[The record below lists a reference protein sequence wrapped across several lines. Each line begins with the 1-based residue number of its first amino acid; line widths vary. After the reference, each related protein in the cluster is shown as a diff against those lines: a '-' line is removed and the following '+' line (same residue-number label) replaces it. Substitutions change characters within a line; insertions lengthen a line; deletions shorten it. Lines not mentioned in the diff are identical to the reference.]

1 MEPFFAQVLRCPIH
15 PDAGPQQVVDAPSG
29 AGLKCPHCGRV
40 YPVRDGVADMLVG
53 EAVGEFREREMEQ
66 WDRQAAHYDEGR
78 LKDPI
83 YMAAVESAARTLRPC
98 AGDLVLDAGC
108 GTGLT
113 IRQYYRPGMR
123 VVALDLSLE
132 SLRYLRKVC
141 PGATIYPVRA
151 DLTALPFPADVF
163 DRVLCAN
170 ALQQFPEEAARRQ
183 CVRELARVA
192 AAGAPVVVTVQNL
205 SVPKKRAGWR
215 KENKARGPSGAV
227 QYNYRYETA
236 EFRDLLATELHVEKV
251 RGAGLPLWYRWK
263 LGGVSRR
270 LERYVLS
277 GLPASANWGNML
289 VGVARKTDESAE
301 RKQEGLSPT
310 SPAIAGSSPGRT
322 PRSGC

>member
-15 PDAGPQQVVDAPSG
+15 PDAGALETVPLPSG
-29 AGLKCPHCGRV
+29 ECLKCPYCGRV
-40 YPVRDGVADMLVG
+40 YPVRDGIADMLVG
-53 EAVGEFREREMEQ
+53 ETAGDFREREMEQ

-78 LKDPI
+78 LKDPL
-83 YMAAVESAARTLRPC
+83 YMAAVESAARALRPC
-98 AGDLVLDAGC
+98 AGELVLDAGC

-132 SLRYLRKVC
+132 SLRYLRAVC
-141 PGATIYPVRA
+141 PGVTIYPVRA
-151 DLTALPFPADVF
+151 DLTALPFPPEVF

-170 ALQQFPEEAARRQ
+170 ALQQFPEAAARRQ
-183 CVRELARVA
+183 VVRELARVA
-192 AAGAPVVVTVQNL
+192 GPGGAVVVTVQNL
-205 SVPKKRAGWR
+205 SIPKKRAGWR

-236 EFRDLLATELHVEKV
+236 EFRDLLATELKVERV

-263 LGGVSRR
+263 LGGVSRG

-277 GLPASANWGNML
+277 GLPASADWGNML
-289 VGVARKTDESAE
+289 VGVARKEA
-301 RKQEGLSPT
+301 GV
-310 SPAIAGSSPGRT
+310 PAACGRAG
-322 PRSGC
+322 